1 MVSGDRK
8 KMGQQLERE
17 TRSWEDLVVFFQ
29 SLEMCMCIGQGEGAS
44 GKGRIKE
51 VVRERGDE

>member
-1 MVSGDRK
+1 
-8 KMGQQLERE
+8 MGGFGC
-17 TRSWEDLVVFFQ
+17 FFQ
-29 SLEMCMCIGQGEGAS
+29 GLEMCMCIGQGEGAS